1 MNATFKIYFLFL
13 FIFSSCFV
21 FSQTDTSTHRGTI
34 KIAKAKDGEIYI
46 KAIPNFN
53 KFNLDKIKREVVRN
67 EMYQP
72 FPVLDAYPYP
82 FNYSAYFN
90 NCFRSKE
97 IDLKGKLADTVVV
110 EITVLA
116 NGKVYIKDKSPSIM
130 IKGVPATYDNK
141 TGTYELNNLHLNCL
155 KFLKQIKTWF
165 PGYVVFPKK
174 DKYRGE
180 TVIKPDKKD
189 VDVTGI
195 VTIYFSSTPFED

>member
-1 MNATFKIYFLFL
+1 MNCPIKKYFLFL
-13 FIFSSCFV
+13 FLIIASFS
-21 FSQTDTSTHRGTI
+21 FSQNDTTGHRGTI
-34 KIAKAKDGEIYI
+34 KITKTKGGEIYI

-53 KFNLDKIKREVVRN
+53 KFNLAKIRDASFEK
-67 EMYQP
+67 YQP

-82 FNYSAYFN
+82 FNYTAYFN

-97 IDLKGKLADTVVV
+97 IDLKGKKADTVIV
-110 EITVLA
+110 EVTVLA

-130 IKGVPATYDNK
+130 VKALPATFDDK
-141 TGTYELNNLHLNCL
+141 TGTYELNNLHLDCL
-155 KFLKQIKTWF
+155 KFLRQLNKWF

-189 VDVTGI
+189 VDVTG
-195 VTIYFSSTPFED
+195 TITILFSTTPFEN